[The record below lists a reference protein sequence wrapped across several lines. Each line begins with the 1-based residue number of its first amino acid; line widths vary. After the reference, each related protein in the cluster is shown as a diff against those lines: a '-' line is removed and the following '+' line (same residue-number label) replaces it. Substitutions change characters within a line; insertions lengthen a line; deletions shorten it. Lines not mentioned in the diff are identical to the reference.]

1 MCIRVACVSVQI
13 KVFQL
18 TRWYLFSILR
28 LLNIDIK
35 RAKIE
40 ERRIDLAFC
49 NGKYSH
55 AAVNSVLNYGNQIC
69 LHMSNWP
76 CSGMLIKLT
85 YTSAVDK
92 IQFAGLSARTHTRKH
107 TLFD

>member
-1 MCIRVACVSVQI
+1 MCICTNQSVSI
-13 KVFQL
+13 NSLVFMPYTQV
-18 TRWYLFSILR
+18 TEHRHQKGKDRRMANRFS
-28 LLNIDIK
+28 
-35 RAKIE
+35 
-40 ERRIDLAFC
+40 FC

-85 YTSAVDK
+85 YSSAVDK
-92 IQFAGLSARTHTRKH
+92 IQFAGLPVRTHTRKH